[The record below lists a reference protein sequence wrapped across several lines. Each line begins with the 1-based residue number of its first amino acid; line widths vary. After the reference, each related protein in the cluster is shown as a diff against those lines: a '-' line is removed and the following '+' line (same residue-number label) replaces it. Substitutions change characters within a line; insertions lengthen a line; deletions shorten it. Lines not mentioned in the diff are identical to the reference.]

1 MDWASRYGSRA
12 STRVAPGRFVSDIFR
27 EIDEE
32 LRRDNLLKL
41 WQRYGRYIIVAAAV
55 ILAAGGGI
63 AAWRQHLDG
72 ERKAVSTRYF
82 GALSAIGA
90 GKDADAAKMFAD
102 LAQTDGGYAL
112 LARFE
117 QAALMAKSGDKAGA
131 TGIYDSIAKSSG
143 VDEEFRDLAVLLSV
157 MRELPD
163 ADPKTVIA
171 RLAPLTES
179 GKPWRP
185 SALELT
191 AAADLKAGDKP
202 AALKIYKQLADDL
215 SAPEGLRSRAAE
227 LAAAL
232 AP

>member
-1 MDWASRYGSRA
+1 
-12 STRVAPGRFVSDIFR
+12 VSEIFR

-41 WQRYGRYIIVAAAV
+41 WQRHSKLIITVVVV
-55 ILAAGGGI
+55 IFLAGGGF
-63 AAWRQHLDG
+63 AAWRQHQQTEL
-72 ERKAVSTRYF
+72 KALSTRYF

-90 GKDADAAKMFAD
+90 GKNADAEKMFGD
-102 LAQTDGGYAL
+102 LAQTGGGYAL

-117 QAALMAKSGDKAGA
+117 QAGLMANAGDRAGA
-131 TGIYDSIAKSSG
+131 IGMYDAIAKSSG
-143 VDEEFRDLAVLLSV
+143 VDPEFRDLATLMSA
-157 MRELPD
+157 MHRLPD
-163 ADPKTVIA
+163 TDPKTVIA
-171 RLAPLTES
+171 DIAPLTES
-179 GKPWRP
+179 GKPWRA

>member
-1 MDWASRYGSRA
+1 M
-12 STRVAPGRFVSDIFR
+12 SDIFR

-41 WQRYGRYIIVAAAV
+41 WQRYGRYIIVAAVV
-55 ILAAGGGI
+55 IFAAAGGF
-63 AAWRQHLDG
+63 AAWRQHLES

-90 GKDADAAKMFAD
+90 GKAADAEKMFAD
-102 LAQTDGGYAL
+102 LAQTGGGYAV

-117 QAALMAKSGDKAGA
+117 QAGLMAKGGDRAGA
-131 TGIYDSIAKSSG
+131 IAAYDAIAKSSG
-143 VDEEFRDLAVLLSV
+143 VDSEFRDLATLLSA
-157 MRELPD
+157 MHGLPD

-171 RLAPLTES
+171 RIAPLTES
-179 GKPWRP
+179 GKPWRA

>member
-1 MDWASRYGSRA
+1 
-12 STRVAPGRFVSDIFR
+12 VSDIFR

-41 WQRYGRYIIVAAAV
+41 WQRHGKYIIAGAV
-55 ILAAGGGI
+55 VIFAAAGGF
-63 AAWRQHLDG
+63 AAWRQHLDT

-90 GKDADAAKMFAD
+90 GKNADAQKMFAD
-102 LAQTDGGYAL
+102 LAQTGGGYAL

-117 QAALMAKSGDKAGA
+117 EAGLMAKTGDKAGA
-131 TGIYDSIAKSSG
+131 IGIYDSIAKSSG
-143 VDEEFRDLAVLLSV
+143 VDAEFRDLATLTSAMLG
-157 MRELPD
+157 LPD
-163 ADPKTVIA
+163 ADPKTLIA
-171 RLAPLTES
+171 QIAPLTES
-179 GKPWRP
+179 GKPWRA

-202 AALKIYKQLADDL
+202 GALKIYKQLADDL

>member
-1 MDWASRYGSRA
+1 
-12 STRVAPGRFVSDIFR
+12 VSDIFR

-41 WQRYGRYIIVAAAV
+41 WQRHGRTIIIVAVV
-55 ILAAGGGI
+55 ILAAGGGY
-63 AAWRQHLDG
+63 AAWRQHLDS

-90 GKDADAAKMFAD
+90 GKDADATKMFGD
-102 LAQTDGGYAL
+102 LAQTGGGFAL

-117 QAALMAKSGDKAGA
+117 QASLMVKSGDKAGA
-131 TGIYDSIAKSSG
+131 IGIYDSIAKSS
-143 VDEEFRDLAVLLSV
+143 DADPEFRDLAVLLSA
-157 MRELPD
+157 MHGMPD
-163 ADPKTVIA
+163 TDPKTTIA

-191 AAADLKAGDKP
+191 AAADLKSGDKP
-202 AALKIYKQLADDL
+202 AALKIYKELADDL

>member
-1 MDWASRYGSRA
+1 MVAALHRGAS
-12 STRVAPGRFVSDIFR
+12 GRFVSDIFR
-27 EIDEE
+27 EIEDE

-41 WQRYGRYIIVAAAV
+41 WRRHGKYVIAAV
-55 ILAAGGGI
+55 VVVFIAAGGF
-63 AAWRQHLDG
+63 AAWRQHVES

-82 GALSAIGA
+82 GALAAIGQ
-90 GKDADAAKMFAD
+90 GKAADAEKMFGD
-102 LAQTDGGYAL
+102 LAQTGGGYAQ

-131 TGIYDSIAKSSG
+131 IGIYDSIAKSSG
-143 VDEEFRDLAVLLSV
+143 VDPEFRGLATLLSA
-157 MRELPD
+157 MHSLPD
-163 ADPKTVIA
+163 GDPKTVIA
-171 RLAPLTES
+171 QVAPLTEE
-179 GKPWRP
+179 GKPWRA

>member
-1 MDWASRYGSRA
+1 
-12 STRVAPGRFVSDIFR
+12 VSDIFR

-41 WQRYGRYIIVAAAV
+41 WQRHGKSIVVVVVV
-55 ILAAGGGI
+55 IFAAGGGF
-63 AAWRQHLDG
+63 AAWREHQQS

-90 GKDADAAKMFAD
+90 GKDADAQKMFSD
-102 LAQTDGGYAL
+102 LAQTGGGYAL

-131 TGIYDSIAKSSG
+131 IGIYDSIAKSSG
-143 VDEEFRDLAVLLSV
+143 VDPEFRDLATLLSA
-157 MRELPD
+157 MHGLAD

-171 RLAPLTES
+171 EVAPLTES
-179 GKPWRP
+179 GKPWRA

-202 AALKIYKQLADDL
+202 AALTIYKQLADDL

>member
-1 MDWASRYGSRA
+1 
-12 STRVAPGRFVSDIFR
+12 VSDIFR

-41 WQRYGRYIIVAAAV
+41 WQRHGRTIIVAVVV
-55 ILAAGGGI
+55 IFVAGGGY
-63 AAWRQHLDG
+63 AAWRQHQDS

-90 GKDADAAKMFAD
+90 GKDADATKMFSD
-102 LAQTDGGYAL
+102 LAQTGGGYAL

-117 QAALMAKSGDKAGA
+117 EAGLMAKSGDKAGA
-131 TGIYDSIAKSSG
+131 VGIYDAIAKSSG
-143 VDEEFRDLAVLLSV
+143 VDPQFRDLAILFSA
-157 MRELPD
+157 MHALPD

-171 RLAPLTES
+171 QLAPLTES
-179 GKPWRP
+179 GKPWRA

-202 AALKIYKQLADDL
+202 AALKLYKQLADDL

>member
-1 MDWASRYGSRA
+1 
-12 STRVAPGRFVSDIFR
+12 VSDIFR

-32 LRRDNLLKL
+32 LRRDNLFKL
-41 WQRYGRYIIVAAAV
+41 WQRHGKYIIAAAV
-55 ILAAGGGI
+55 VILVAAGGF
-63 AAWRQHLDG
+63 AAWRQHLES

-90 GKDADAAKMFAD
+90 GKAADAEKMFGD
-102 LAQTDGGYAL
+102 LAQTGGGYAL

-131 TGIYDSIAKSSG
+131 IGLYDSIAKSSG
-143 VDEEFRDLAVLLSV
+143 ADPEFRDLATLLSALQA
-157 MRELPD
+157 LPD
-163 ADPKTVIA
+163 TDPKTVIA
-171 RLAPLTES
+171 QIAPLTES
-179 GKPWRP
+179 GKPWRA

-202 AALKIYKQLADDL
+202 AALKIYKELADDL

>member
-1 MDWASRYGSRA
+1 M
-12 STRVAPGRFVSDIFR
+12 SDIFR

-41 WQRYGRYIIVAAAV
+41 WQRHGKYIIAGVVV
-55 ILAAGGGI
+55 IFLAGGGY
-63 AAWRQHLDG
+63 AAWRQHVDT

-90 GKDADAAKMFAD
+90 GKDVDAQKMFAD
-102 LAQTDGGYAL
+102 LAQTGGGFAL
-112 LARFE
+112 LSRFE
-117 QAALMAKSGDKAGA
+117 EAGLMAKGGDKAGA
-131 TGIYDSIAKSSG
+131 IAAYDSIAKSSG
-143 VDEEFRDLAVLLSV
+143 VDSEFRDLATLLSA
-157 MRELPD
+157 MHSLPD
-163 ADPKTVIA
+163 ADPKTVIE
-171 RLAPLTES
+171 RIAPLTES
-179 GKPWRP
+179 GKPWRS

>member
-1 MDWASRYGSRA
+1 M
-12 STRVAPGRFVSDIFR
+12 SDIFR

-41 WQRYGRYIIVAAAV
+41 WQRHGKLIIAGVVV
-55 ILAAGGGI
+55 IFVVAGGY
-63 AAWRQHLDG
+63 AAWRQHLET

-90 GKDADAAKMFAD
+90 GKQADAQKMFGD
-102 LAQTDGGYAL
+102 LAQTGGGYAL

-117 QAALMAKSGDKAGA
+117 QAALMAKAGDKAGA
-131 TGIYDSIAKSSG
+131 MGIYDSIAKSSG
-143 VDEEFRDLAVLLSV
+143 VDPEFRDLATLLAAIHQ
-157 MRELPD
+157 LAD
-163 ADPKTVIA
+163 TDPKTVIA
-171 RLAPLTES
+171 EVAPLTES
-179 GKPWRP
+179 GKPWRA
-185 SALELT
+185 SALDLT

-202 AALKIYKQLADDL
+202 AAVKIYKQLADDL
-215 SAPEGLRSRAAE
+215 SAPQGLRSRAAE